1 MKNTDLKI
9 SLSNDYENMH
19 KNEANSMFVIKTDL
33 VYHYFLENDFL
44 ITKVIIDNR
53 YSKN

>member
-19 KNEANSMFVIKTDL
+19 KNEANSMFVIKTD
-33 VYHYFLENDFL
+33 HCLENSGLKWGAF
-44 ITKVIIDNR
+44 
-53 YSKN
+53 